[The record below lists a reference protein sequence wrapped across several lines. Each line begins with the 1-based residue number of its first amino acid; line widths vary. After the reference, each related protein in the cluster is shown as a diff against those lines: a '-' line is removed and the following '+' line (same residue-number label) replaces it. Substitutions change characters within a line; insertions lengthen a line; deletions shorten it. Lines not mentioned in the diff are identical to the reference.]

1 MLLVKDDIYVKCIKW
16 VMVVLDKLVV
26 VEYVLEL
33 VLEFLWD
40 YLEGELILV
49 WVNFDLKLDL
59 LFFFW

>member
-33 VLEFLWD
+33 ALEFLWD